1 MLDRQRN
8 NTPVVGIPR
17 ALLYHRYGMLW
28 SEFFDELGVKTVLSP
43 QSNREI
49 LERGSAIAI
58 DETCLSNKLYMGHV
72 DALIGKCDAIFIPRY
87 SNYGRREGFCSR
99 FEGLYDQARNVFRDT
114 PQRFLSCNVD
124 VLHHH
129 SEAQAFEDLG
139 KALGFSGRESRRAY
153 H

>member
-58 DETCLSNKLYMGHV
+58 DETCLSNKLYMGH
-72 DALIGKCDAIFIPRY
+72 FY
-87 SNYGRREGFCSR
+87 SPLQQLRSEG
-99 FEGLYDQARNVFRDT
+99 GLLLPF
-114 PQRFLSCNVD
+114 
-124 VLHHH
+124 
-129 SEAQAFEDLG
+129 
-139 KALGFSGRESRRAY
+139 
-153 H
+153 